1 MVFGVALL
9 IIVGMGV
16 GGAELVRV
24 QCRRMLSTP
33 HAPSRARKHREPSR
47 REPRSRQ
54 VVVTVRPPAH
64 AAAVPASPQLS

>member
-33 HAPSRARKHREPSR
+33 QAPSRARNH

-54 VVVTVRPPAH
+54 AVITVRPPAH
-64 AAAVPASPQLS
+64 AAAVPASTQLG